1 MAEYIAKDGE
11 ERGALML
18 EAIALLGLMTMMSP
32 MVVRQTADRT
42 AEMEEVAVAG
52 QMKTLRDALSSYIE
66 ANYAGIAAEG
76 GNTRAVTLD
85 QLRPYL
91 PPSFIQGGAVSNKL
105 INDYNFRLRK
115 ECTDGAAPNCNR
127 WKIMGLVV
135 SGRAND
141 GTAGGAAELDVRRA
155 ARIATMIG
163 ADGGYTP
170 STASGQNGN
179 VIRGAQGIWEG
190 NVTDFGIAADSAR
203 GRVVAATTYASSVGG
218 DFLYRHAVNGLP
230 EANSMFT
237 DIDMSGQG
245 TGAHRIRHSGGLEVI
260 NGKIVVRRNRVNDW
274 NSNNNEAV
282 HIDQNNITSR
292 DVNVSMRNGQLAFNL
307 DSADATLMY
316 GGNIGL
322 GMDSTGVGL
331 VSSGA
336 SLDLGGD
343 HMDQRANGTIAQQ
356 ANNIGAT
363 ARNELTL
370 QSTNAMKLTST
381 SGAVNIKGASGS
393 GLDKGINLTPENNN
407 GRYGT
412 SSSWYGLF
420 MRSSTPTEWTGAAG
434 AKNRMVGGLN
444 LYTNYC
450 GSADC
455 SPFSLSARSFN
466 GNDVYLAVSQK
477 WSDAKGLILH
487 GTTSKNASHTDF
499 QGMDVWSGGAYR
511 GDRTY
516 SADVHLGVIGSGA
529 DNEQNGGRLQLGAH
543 ERMRVNLY
551 GRANGGGFMEMYSAQ
566 TKSDTPVLSAV
577 LGASQAA
584 NGNSTGGLFA
594 LGAGYGNVVN
604 VRNGAGYQTNND
616 AVFYMNAKTADANM
630 PHFSP
635 YKIALKASPSA
646 ADAYG
651 FAVQNHISAN
661 YTEQGTTSATD
672 TTLSAGAGQ
681 QTIANQLTNANGS
694 IYTTYGAN
702 TVSESVGGKSVSY
715 NRFEVDP
722 AFVSVMNDIKLTSR
736 GGAHLADILPNY
748 INKGIYVLS
757 NTYASGPW
765 PCDSSNCTF
774 NIPRVKKT
782 DGGAIVTGA
791 WESDCTA
798 MRNYLKGGASCTPG
812 TNHLRVSY
820 YASSYT
826 QCPAG
831 QACLT
836 HPYLGA
842 VPAPGRSVT
851 VGSETMAAYDEGPC
865 PDGYLPVMTVT
876 PTAIEVGKV
885 NHIDMRIDLGGATED
900 NYVYYNLEN
909 VDFSS
914 HRASIYQPATSVS
927 TAIQSV
933 DASGSAVSAGGTI
946 HGWKVALGT
955 VSTSTSG
962 GYYWNQGGVWQ
973 DSMKAVAHTYC
984 YFNPSRFRYP
994 NMLIYQKVMK
1004 AMPAPHKWNN

>member
-52 QMKTLRDALSSYIE
+52 QMKTLRDAVSSYIE
-66 ANYAGIAAEG
+66 ANYANIAAEG

-105 INDYNFRLRK
+105 INDYDFRLRK

-170 STASGQNGN
+170 STDSGQNGN
-179 VIRGAQGIWEG
+179 VIHGAQGIWEG
-190 NVTDFGIAADSAR
+190 NVTDFGIAADSAK

-245 TGAHRIRHSGGLEVI
+245 SGAHRIRHSGGLEVI
-260 NGKIVVRRNRVNDW
+260 NGKIVVRRSRVNDW

-282 HIDQNNITSR
+282 HIDQNKIESSEV
-292 DVNVSMRNGQLAFNL
+292 DVSMTKGDTRFRLNNGSISASIGWNKGFTVDEYATEMRGNEGSVNANNSGVHIQGTYEITQSARDIRADAQDMQFNSGFMSFNSSGSVYIRGGGDVQVASGSYGL
-307 DSADATLMY
+307 SISPNNGGGRLYAQNRLIGGLSADNRIVLSEGPTYGERMKAEIVNENETRLTLY
-316 GGNIGL
+316 DGAHNENFY
-322 GMDSTGVGL
+322 
-331 VSSGA
+331 VSSGEQL
-336 SLDLGGD
+336 SPVR
-343 HMDQRANGTIAQQ
+343 Q
-356 ANNIGAT
+356 
-363 ARNELTL
+363 
-370 QSTNAMKLTST
+370 
-381 SGAVNIKGASGS
+381 KGAYLYMGAKGKKKVEIYANDTEQEYHDGHPMMKMYGS
-393 GLDKGINLTPENNN
+393 D
-407 GRYGT
+407 RYG
-412 SSSWYGLF
+412 SI
-420 MRSSTPTEWTGAAG
+420 AG
-434 AKNRMVGGLN
+434 YEA
-444 LYTNYC
+444 
-450 GSADC
+450 
-455 SPFSLSARSFN
+455 
-466 GNDVYLAVSQK
+466 AVS
-477 WSDAKGLILH
+477 DE
-487 GTTSKNASHTDF
+487 
-499 QGMDVWSGGAYR
+499 GGY
-511 GDRTY
+511 
-516 SADVHLGVIGSGA
+516 
-529 DNEQNGGRLQLGAH
+529 LQLGHARGGDLWDSFIIRLTSNDGEVMASH
-543 ERMRVNLY
+543 LRPRRISIK
-551 GRANGGGFMEMYSAQ
+551 RA
-566 TKSDTPVLSAV
+566 P
-577 LGASQAA
+577 
-584 NGNSTGGLFA
+584 STG
-594 LGAGYGNVVN
+594 
-604 VRNGAGYQTNND
+604 D
-616 AVFYMNAKTADANM
+616 D
-630 PHFSP
+630 
-635 YKIALKASPSA
+635 
-646 ADAYG
+646 YG
-651 FAVQNHISAN
+651 FPVQNHTSAN

-672 TTLSAGAGQ
+672 TTLSVGAGQ
-681 QTIANQLTNANGS
+681 LTIENQLTNTDGS
-694 IYTTYGAN
+694 IYKTYGAN
-702 TVSESVGGKSVSY
+702 TVSESVRGKSVSY
-715 NRFEVDP
+715 DRFEVDP

-757 NTYASGPW
+757 NTYAAGPW
-765 PCDSSNCTF
+765 PCISNDNCTF
-774 NIPRVKKT
+774 NIPKVKKS

-791 WESDCTA
+791 WESNCGA
-798 MRNYLKGGASCTPG
+798 MNTYLKPPASSCTDH
-812 TNHLRVSY
+812 TDYLTVNY
-820 YASSYT
+820 YAGSYT
-826 QCPAG
+826 QCDAG
-831 QACLT
+831 KACLT

-851 VGSETMAAYDEGPC
+851 VGNETMAAYDEGPC

-885 NHIDMRIDLGGATED
+885 NHIDMRIDLGGTEED

-909 VDFSS
+909 INFSS
-914 HRASIYQPATSVS
+914 NRASIYQPATSVS
-927 TAIQSV
+927 TAVQPV
-933 DASGSAVSAGGTI
+933 NASGSPVATGGEI

-955 VSTSTSG
+955 ISTAPTGANHS

-984 YFNPSRFRYP
+984 YFNPSRFKYP
-994 NMLIYQKVMK
+994 NMVIDNKVMK
-1004 AMPAPHKWNN
+1004 AMPAPRKWNN